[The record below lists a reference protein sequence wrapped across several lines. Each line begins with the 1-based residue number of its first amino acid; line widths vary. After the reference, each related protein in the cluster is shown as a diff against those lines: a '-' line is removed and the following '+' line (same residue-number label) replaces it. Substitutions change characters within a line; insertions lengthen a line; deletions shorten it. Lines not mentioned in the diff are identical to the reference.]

1 MTLPYSFLCFAG
13 GYCPHN
19 NISRVLA
26 KLQFAAPNVLA
37 SDGDLCYTIQTIPVL
52 EEIMTKLLLRLFV
65 KGHKTPDRPEVRS
78 RVGMLS
84 GAVGIVCNALLCV
97 LKLIVGALSGSVA
110 ITADAMNNLSDAA
123 SSIVTLVGFRLA
135 QQPADE
141 DHPYGHAR
149 YEYLSGLA
157 VAGMIL
163 VIGFELGKTS
173 VEKIL
178 NPTDVLFSVPVCIVL
193 VGSILVKLWLFLF
206 NRYLGKMVNSQALLA
221 TAADSRNDTVS
232 TLAVLVA
239 LIVGTVFHLRIDG
252 IMGLAVAAFI
262 LYSGVNMAKETISPL
277 LGENASPELRQQ
289 IVELVNACPE
299 VLGYHDLM
307 VHDYGPGQRFASMHV
322 EMDQQADPLVCHELI
337 DNLERACL
345 RSYNVHLVLH
355 YDPVVTGDA
364 QLDRMRT
371 VVLELLQ
378 QQDARITIHD
388 FRMVQGKGHTNLIF
402 DMALPADLM
411 GKHKAIKAKL
421 DADLQNLNEGTYYT
435 VVTFD
440 LATFN

>member
-1 MTLPYSFLCFAG
+1 
-13 GYCPHN
+13 
-19 NISRVLA
+19 
-26 KLQFAAPNVLA
+26 
-37 SDGDLCYTIQTIPVL
+37 
-52 EEIMTKLLLRLFV
+52 MTKLLLRLFV

-97 LKLIVGALSGSVA
+97 LKLIVGVLSGSVA

-252 IMGLAVAAFI
+252 VMGLAVAAFI

>member
-1 MTLPYSFLCFAG
+1 
-13 GYCPHN
+13 
-19 NISRVLA
+19 
-26 KLQFAAPNVLA
+26 
-37 SDGDLCYTIQTIPVL
+37 
-52 EEIMTKLLLRLFV
+52 MTKLLLRLFV
-65 KGHKTPDRPEVRS
+65 KGHKTPERPEVRG

-97 LKLIVGALSGSVA
+97 LKLIVGVLSGSVA

-123 SSIVTLVGFRLA
+123 SSIVTLVGFKLA

-252 IMGLAVAAFI
+252 VMGLAVAAFI

-277 LGENASPELRQQ
+277 LGENASPQLRQQ